1 MIRCTS
7 RIMLFAAAWIFLTL
21 EIVYAQPSP
30 LEISL
35 AVDASEARLRILHI
49 TQTIPVQ
56 PGEVTL
62 LYPQWIP
69 GEHGPT
75 GPVVDVVNL
84 AIRHDGK
91 PISWRRDRANM
102 YAFHCTVPTGARQIT
117 VLFDFVLPTA
127 SEGFTSGASST
138 AQLLLLSWNQV
149 VLYPAGIKP
158 DDIIVAAR
166 LRLPQA
172 WKFGTALDVESES
185 AGEVRF
191 KPVSLTMLVDSP
203 VLAGR
208 FFQRVDLGT
217 VAGAAHSIEIA
228 GDADE
233 PIRMPETIAQ
243 AYRRLVREALA
254 LFGARHYTHYRFL
267 LTLSDNTAHF
277 GLEHHQ
283 SSDNRVA
290 ERTFTNPDRWL
301 IHAGLLPHE
310 FVHSWNGKYRRPSG
324 LATGDFSTPM
334 NGEMLWVYEG
344 LTQYLG
350 NILTARAGLRTPE
363 QYRDQLALRTAE
375 LDNRPGRMW
384 RPLQDAADAAQI
396 LYGARQDW
404 SSLRRG
410 VDFYDEG
417 NLMWLEADVI
427 IRQQTK
433 GKKSLDDFCR
443 LFYGGENTGPLVKP
457 YTFDELVEALDAV
470 TPYDW
475 KTFFADRL
483 SSTHARAPMGGIE
496 RAGWKV
502 VFRDS
507 LNSMMKALE
516 ERDEVCDL
524 RFSIGLL
531 LKNHGEVID
540 VIPKSVAARAGIAP
554 NMKLIAVNGRA
565 FSKERIRD
573 VLRSSADKSV
583 RIELLVQNVDYFST
597 TVLEYQGGER
607 YPFLERDGAKPDV
620 LSSIIK
626 PIAAQEGQ
634 APSRR

>member
-1 MIRCTS
+1 MIRSAS
-7 RIMLFAAAWIFLTL
+7 RTMLFVAACFLL
-21 EIVYAQPSP
+21 NLPSLYAQPSQ

-35 AVDASEARLRILHI
+35 AVDVTEAPLRILHV
-49 TQTIPVQ
+49 TQTIPVHS
-56 PGEVTL
+56 GELTL

-75 GPVVDVVNL
+75 GPIVDVVNV
-84 AIRHDGK
+84 AIRHEGK
-91 PISWRRDRANM
+91 PLSWRRDRTNM
-102 YAFHCTVPTGARQIT
+102 YALLCTVPTGAKHIT
-117 VLFDFVLPTA
+117 LSFDFVLPTA

-149 VLYPAGIKP
+149 VFYPADIKP
-158 DDIIVAAR
+158 DNITVAAR
-166 LRLPQA
+166 LQLPQA
-172 WKFGTALDVESES
+172 WKFGTALEVESES

-208 FFQRVDLGT
+208 YVQHVDLGT
-217 VAGAAHSIEIA
+217 VGGAAHSIVMA

-233 PIRMPETIAQ
+233 PIRMPESIAQ

-254 LFGARHYTHYRFL
+254 LFGARHYAHYRFL
-267 LTLSDNTAHF
+267 LTLSDNIAHF
-277 GLEHHQ
+277 GLEHHE
-283 SSDNRVA
+283 SSDNRIA
-290 ERTFTNPDRWL
+290 ERTFSDANLWL
-301 IHAGLLPHE
+301 LHAGLLPHE
-310 FVHSWNGKYRRPSG
+310 FVHSWNGKYRRPVG

-363 QYRDQLALRTAE
+363 QYRDHLALRAAE
-375 LDNRPGRMW
+375 LDNRPGRTW
-384 RPLQDAADAAQI
+384 RTLQDVADAAQI
-396 LYGARQDW
+396 LYGARQNW
-404 SSLRRG
+404 ASLRRG

-417 NLMWLEADVI
+417 NLLWLEADVI

-443 LFYGGENTGPLVKP
+443 LFHGGENTGPLVKP
-457 YTFDELVEALDAV
+457 YTFDDLVAALGV
-470 TPYDW
+470 LTPYDW
-475 KTFFADRL
+475 KAFFAERL
-483 SSTHARAPMGGIE
+483 FSTHARAPLGGIE
-496 RAGWKV
+496 GAGWKV

-507 LNSMMKALE
+507 LNSIMQALE
-516 ERDEVCDL
+516 ERDKVCDL

-531 LKNHGEVID
+531 LKEHGEIID
-540 VIPKSVAARAGIAP
+540 VIPNSVAARAGIAP

-565 FSKERIRD
+565 FSKEKIRD
-573 VLRSSADKSV
+573 VLRASAANAV

-597 TVLEYQGGER
+597 CMLEYQGGER
-607 YPFLERDGAKPDV
+607 YPFLERDPSKPDL
-620 LSSIIK
+620 LSAIIK
-626 PIAAQEGQ
+626 AIAAREGQ